1 MFGSVAGGSV
11 CRLCGGGSSHTGP
24 CDYRSDYDVGFDDGS
39 KVEEMHVSVP
49 MLDPNVY
56 GEEIAL
62 MSSLNNLVE
71 RSKATKEDRAR
82 AVEWLY
88 KKHALNVID
97 TSA

>member
-24 CDYRSDYDVGFDDGS
+24 CDYRSDYDAGFDEGRG
-39 KVEEMHVSVP
+39 VREMSVSVP
-49 MLDPNVY
+49 ILAPDVY

-88 KKHALNVID
+88 KKHALNVIE